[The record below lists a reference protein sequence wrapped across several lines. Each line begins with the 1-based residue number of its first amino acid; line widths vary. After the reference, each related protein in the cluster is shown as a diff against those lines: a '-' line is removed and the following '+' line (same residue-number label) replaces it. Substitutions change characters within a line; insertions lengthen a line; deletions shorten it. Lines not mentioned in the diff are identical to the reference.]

1 MRPGLRAKVK
11 TMLLMESLH
20 TLMSKLM
27 KIHARDSRK
36 IYQQNL
42 PKIRHPQTLSQ
53 NPSQNPNVKI

>member
-1 MRPGLRAKVK
+1 
-11 TMLLMESLH
+11 MLLMESLH